1 MIMQRRP
8 INSIEQRKLEV
19 RKYSRN
25 AVVSVAGGVVGG
37 IALALI
43 AESATWLLIGLV
55 IAVVGGWVNCSK
67 VQKIVNHKDV

>member
-1 MIMQRRP
+1 MTMQRRP

-55 IAVVGGWVNCSK
+55 IAVVGGWVNWSK
-67 VQKIVNHKDV
+67 VQKIFNHKDV

>member
-1 MIMQRRP
+1 MTMQRRP

-55 IAVVGGWVNCSK
+55 IAVVGGWVNWSK
-67 VQKIVNHKDV
+67 VQK

>member
-1 MIMQRRP
+1 MTMQRRP

-25 AVVSVAGGVVGG
+25 AVVSIAGGVVGG

-55 IAVVGGWVNCSK
+55 IAVVGGWVNWSK
-67 VQKIVNHKDV
+67 VQK

>member
-1 MIMQRRP
+1 MTMQRRP

-55 IAVVGGWVNCSK
+55 IAVVGGWVK
-67 VQKIVNHKDV
+67 LV

>member
-1 MIMQRRP
+1 MTMQRRP

-55 IAVVGGWVNCSK
+55 IAVVGGWVNWSK
-67 VQKIVNHKDV
+67 VQKNSQS

>member
-1 MIMQRRP
+1 MTMQRRP
-8 INSIEQRKLEV
+8 INSIEKRKLEV

-55 IAVVGGWVNCSK
+55 IAVVGGWVNW
-67 VQKIVNHKDV
+67 V

>member
-1 MIMQRRP
+1 MTMQRRP

-55 IAVVGGWVNCSK
+55 IAVVGGWVNWSK

>member
-1 MIMQRRP
+1 MTMQRRP

-55 IAVVGGWVNCSK
+55 IAVVGGWVNWSK
-67 VQKIVNHKDV
+67 VQKIVNRKDV

>member
-1 MIMQRRP
+1 MTMQRRP

-43 AESATWLLIGLV
+43 AESATWLVIGLV
-55 IAVVGGWVNCSK
+55 IAVVGGWINWSK
-67 VQKIVNHKDV
+67 IQK

>member
-1 MIMQRRP
+1 MTMQRRP

-55 IAVVGGWVNCSK
+55 IAVVGGWVNWSK
-67 VQKIVNHKDV
+67 VKKIVNHKDV